1 MLKAVFPAFLLACV
15 LKVLFSISLL
25 SSLLKAVF
33 PAFLLAS
40 LLKAALSAFLLA
52 CVLKVL
58 FSAYLLS
65 SLLKAVFSA
74 FLSDSAFFALLLF
87 TLSVTLPVLPLPPLL
102 LEPFELP
109 PEPPFEVPVPFLAV
123 ELPVFA
129 PFMFKEDN
137 PFPCE
142 NITLPSFSHLPSAFT
157 LCPSGVVVFTDKPPP
172 SGLK

>member
-1 MLKAVFPAFLLACV
+1 M
-15 LKVLFSISLL
+15 L

-52 CVLKVL
+52 CVLKAAL
-58 FSAYLLS
+58 SAYLLS

-129 PFMFKEDN
+129 PFVFKEDN